1 MSAGQLLWLKAR
13 ATLSRRAPLLK
24 ADLEIV
30 RRVAPNA
37 TADDADQ
44 SRRHATGN
52 AAGRG

>member
-1 MSAGQLLWLKAR
+1 VNVGGSALAEGADFFAVRHLKAE
-13 ATLSRRAPLLK
+13 
-24 ADLEIV
+24 LEIV